1 MAVLQTL
8 AQSDEIQQD
17 WSQSQSNARRPVPV
31 EANQWGSMA
40 WHPISEDL
48 TMDPVGDVSA
58 VYNFE
63 GTAEFGIESERF
75 GQLTKHNSVSAQMEL
90 FS

>member
-1 MAVLQTL
+1 
-8 AQSDEIQQD
+8 
-17 WSQSQSNARRPVPV
+17 
-31 EANQWGSMA
+31 MA

-63 GTAEFGIESERF
+63 GTAEFGIESERALWAADETQF
-75 GQLTKHNSVSAQMEL
+75 C
-90 FS
+90 